1 MPWRR
6 PIVKAGPTADRGR
19 DVHYWAPPR
28 TEPYVRFVGWPAR
41 KATFLTPFALA
52 GSSTRDLR
60 SAEEACISAHRQ
72 DSPEKLGIR
81 ALGLPSD
88 NNDFEPATFD
98 RSGEGQE
105 LESTSSRPTRW
116 LP

>member
-1 MPWRR
+1 MWGGEPKWRQPRAESTPWL
-6 PIVKAGPTADRGR
+6 PIRST
-19 DVHYWAPPR
+19 
-28 TEPYVRFVGWPAR
+28 VGWPAR

-52 GSSTRDLR
+52 GSSNRDLR